1 MIFLIRSNSLG
12 FMDKEFNTCLDLND
26 QSAPIKFKHRV
37 ILLIISGLIMY
48 IHISQST
55 FNVKFIV
62 THETIRL
69 IFFRYF
75 FLHM

>member
-1 MIFLIRSNSLG
+1 
-12 FMDKEFNTCLDLND
+12 MDREFNTSLDLND
-26 QSAPIKFKHRV
+26 QSAPLKLKHRV

-69 IFFRYF
+69 IFFPILF
-75 FLHM
+75 FYICDRKIIVSYSL